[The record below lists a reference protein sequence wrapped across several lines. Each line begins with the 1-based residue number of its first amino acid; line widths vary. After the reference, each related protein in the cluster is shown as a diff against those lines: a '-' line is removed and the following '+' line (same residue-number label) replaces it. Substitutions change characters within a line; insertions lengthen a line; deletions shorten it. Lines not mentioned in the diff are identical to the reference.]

1 MYIKEC
7 KVNHLNNPLGYFM
20 PSSVFSW
27 KVEDARGKRQS
38 GTRIV
43 VKKEDAII
51 ADSGWRDLDSTSTIL
66 DIVLQ
71 PRTRYTWRVS
81 VKTDIGEKAT
91 SEENW
96 FETGKMD
103 EEWQAKW
110 ISKIG
115 RAHV

>member
-20 PSSVFSW
+20 PSSVSSW

-71 PRTRYTWRVS
+71 PRTRYT
-81 VKTDIGEKAT
+81 
-91 SEENW
+91 
-96 FETGKMD
+96 
-103 EEWQAKW
+103 
-110 ISKIG
+110 
-115 RAHV
+115 